1 MQRIKIPYNFE
12 TITVCLNDSLLG
24 SLKKA
29 CNFIF
34 HKNCNLSVWCVKNGI
49 STSPLK
55 VFDFVGFCQ
64 AVVITLMH
72 FVYIVKT

>member
-12 TITVCLNDSLLG
+12 TIRMCLSDSLLG

-34 HKNCNLSVWCVKNGI
+34 HESCNLSVGCVKNDI

-64 AVVITLMH
+64 AAVMILMH
-72 FVYIVKT
+72 FVYIVIT

>member
-12 TITVCLNDSLLG
+12 TITICLSDSLLG

-34 HKNCNLSVWCVKNGI
+34 YESCNISAGCVKNGI
-49 STSPLK
+49 STSPVK
-55 VFDFVGFCQ
+55 VFDFVSFCQ
-64 AVVITLMH
+64 AGLITLMH
-72 FVYIVKT
+72 FVYIVIT